1 MNNEDKTLL
10 KKTADAVLEKG
21 VTLEVDILHPTWLQR
36 LRKQT
41 KRTFIIKPASL
52 ATLVNISNEFLGVEV
67 DLTDRNNILKIV
79 QQLAVKESYR
89 LAKVIAYAITNS
101 RQDPSKELIDFVYY
115 NFEVAELQKVVALVV
130 DKIHYSSFLNSIV
143 SIKGTNVL
151 EMSIANAKSAEKK
164 EASLQNQ
171 RS

>member
-1 MNNEDKTLL
+1 MEENEKALL
-10 KKTADAVLEKG
+10 HKTAEAVLEKG
-21 VTLEVDILHPTWLQR
+21 VTIEVDILHPTWWQR

-41 KRTFIIKPASL
+41 KRKFIIKPAML

-67 DLTDRNNILKIV
+67 DLTDRNNILQIV

-101 RQDPSKELIDFVYY
+101 REEPEKELIDFVYY
-115 NFEVAELQKVVALVV
+115 NFEVAELQKIVAIVL
-130 DKIHYSSFLNSIV
+130 DKINYSSFLNSIIL
-143 SIKGTNVL
+143 IKGTNIL
-151 EMSIANAKSAEKK
+151 EMSLNS
-164 EASLQNQ
+164 Q

>member
-1 MNNEDKTLL
+1 
-10 KKTADAVLEKG
+10 
-21 VTLEVDILHPTWLQR
+21 
-36 LRKQT
+36 
-41 KRTFIIKPASL
+41 
-52 ATLVNISNEFLGVEV
+52 
-67 DLTDRNNILKIV
+67 LKIV

-89 LAKVIAYAITNS
+89 LAKIIAYAITNS
-101 RQDPSKELIDFVYY
+101 RQEPDKELIDFVYY
-115 NFEVAELQKVVALVV
+115 NFEVAELQKVVAIVLER
-130 DKIHYSSFLNSIV
+130 INYGSFLNSIV